1 MACSAAR
8 ALPLLPCP
16 PWGGGAAP
24 ASPASRRRG
33 RGEPVPLLA
42 YAPEEVAVW
51 GTVLRE
57 LRGLYP
63 QHASQARG
71 DELSHREALQVLV
84 LAEG

>member
-1 MACSAAR
+1 
-8 ALPLLPCP
+8 
-16 PWGGGAAP
+16 
-24 ASPASRRRG
+24 
-33 RGEPVPLLA
+33 VPLLA